1 MTTTITIKDKAVN
14 ATYQNVTGL
23 TGGAGVDAVF
33 DVVKTNGVY
42 TASLD
47 SLAASAGSGYVAGDT
62 ITILGSALG
71 GVNGTNNLILTVAT
85 VGTAGKIATFGA
97 VGTGRVGDGT
107 VDVAVDVTGTTG
119 IDTYTLNGASSEYTI
134 TKAADKITA
143 VSTVATNVTFTLA
156 DHERVVFDNKG
167 IDLFKFDE
175 TNFKDEVAALKL
187 IDNFVSEFDELK
199 VIYKPKIYDKIISF
213 YSEKP
218 IEVHGYASRD
228 ADPSAIITGGYS
240 PCNGFGDGTR
250 GQYNQCL
257 SQARANKI
265 ADMLKKRLPFLNFVG
280 VGHGETDKFNGV
292 GWTPQ
297 KTRINNKDTALNRRF
312 QVFLPTYELKNIPKD
327 EVFNV
332 QTPK

>member
-1 MTTTITIKDKAVN
+1 MTTTITIKDKPIN

-71 GVNGTNNLILTVAT
+71 GVNVTNNLILTVAT
-85 VGTAGKIATFGA
+85 VGTLGKIATFGA

-119 IDTYTLNGASSEYTI
+119 IDTYTLNGASTDFTI

-167 IDLFKFDE
+167 IAFDAAGRAG
-175 TNFKDEVAALKL
+175 DVYALLAAALGTADVTNAYKGIGIHL
-187 IDNFVSEFDELK
+187 ADAGWTNKQLAEALLATDTYKTDAGGVSTETFLK
-199 VIYKPKIYDKIISF
+199 HVYKNVF
-213 YSEKP
+213 
-218 IEVHGYASRD
+218 GTD
-228 ADPSAIITGGYS
+228 ATLAQVTEYTTWMTTS
-240 PCNGFGDGTR
+240 N
-250 GQYNQCL
+250 L
-257 SQARANKI
+257 SQADVLVAASELAAFETTI
-265 ADMLKKRLPFLNFVG
+265 GLVG
-280 VGHGETDKFNGV
+280 LATTGIEY
-292 GWTPQ
+292 TPVV
-297 KTRINNKDTALNRRF
+297 A
-312 QVFLPTYELKNIPKD
+312 
-327 EVFNV
+327 
-332 QTPK
+332 